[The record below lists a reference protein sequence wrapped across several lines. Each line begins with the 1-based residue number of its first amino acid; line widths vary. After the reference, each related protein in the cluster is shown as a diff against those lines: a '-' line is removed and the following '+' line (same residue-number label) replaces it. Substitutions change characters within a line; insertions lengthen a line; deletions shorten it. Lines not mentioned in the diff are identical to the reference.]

1 MEFKI
6 GDKVNIHPDSAY
18 LMQGM
23 KDGRCIT
30 GLVISEKEYKNY
42 DYDYTPDSKWYTP
55 DSKWSKHK
63 DANDYNVYVIW
74 GESNSYHRNRNSYR
88 SKDLVLDV
96 KEHRDKQLN
105 EILDGI

>member
-18 LMQGM
+18 LLQGM
-23 KDGRCIT
+23 KDGRYIT
-30 GLVISEKEYKNY
+30 GLVISKEEYKNY
-42 DYDYTPDSKWYTP
+42 DYDYTL

-63 DANDYNVYVIW
+63 DANDYNVHVIW
-74 GESNSYHRNRNSYR
+74 GESNSYHLNSNSYR
-88 SKDLVLDV
+88 TKDLVLDV
-96 KEHRDKQLN
+96 KEHRDKLLN